1 MRTMVALLLHGLLVA
16 GAQPG
21 ASGPGVT
28 NTDMDGAVT
37 GVYALSFHP
46 EVSRPLPPG
55 AMVVCRARILPG
67 VNAVQPAMG
76 TAGGNQSG
84 CALEIPFAW
93 AANRPR
99 PVATL
104 GYEVDE
110 IGSDGRVL
118 RRVVREGVVL
128 PESAA
133 GTARHI
139 DVAF

>member
-1 MRTMVALLLHGLLVA
+1 MLPLRAVLISGLVMMA
-16 GAQPG
+16 AASVQAAAPG
-21 ASGPGVT
+21 ADAGSALV
-28 NTDMDGAVT
+28 
-37 GVYALSFHP
+37 GVYVLTFHP

-67 VNAVQPAMG
+67 VNAAPQAAMG

-84 CALEIPFAW
+84 CALEIPFVW
-93 AANRPR
+93 AANRPQ
-99 PVATL
+99 PVAML

-110 IGSDGRVL
+110 IGADGRVL

-133 GTARHI
+133 GAARHI